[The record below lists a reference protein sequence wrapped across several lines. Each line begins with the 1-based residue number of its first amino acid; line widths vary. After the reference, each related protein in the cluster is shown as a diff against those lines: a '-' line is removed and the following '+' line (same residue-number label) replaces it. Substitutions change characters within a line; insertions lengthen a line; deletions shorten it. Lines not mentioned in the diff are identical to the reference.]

1 MILAILAL
9 APAVQAYS
17 DPLQM
22 LTYNCNGLQK
32 YSEKALGLL
41 NLIKTVMPHV
51 LILTETWQT
60 AKDELKLPIDWASFP
75 GFRFSIHQHY
85 QIFTAKPARVTRG
98 VALLV
103 HKTLTVAH
111 EIQVRPCPETD
122 GRVVAVNHDS
132 PTLLVVPDRW
142 T

>member
-60 AKDELKLPIDWASFP
+60 AKDELKLPIATGHHFPASDSRYINTIRSSP
-75 GFRFSIHQHY
+75 LNPRES
-85 QIFTAKPARVTRG
+85 
-98 VALLV
+98 
-103 HKTLTVAH
+103 
-111 EIQVRPCPETD
+111 
-122 GRVVAVNHDS
+122 RVV
-132 PTLLVVPDRW
+132 
-142 T
+142 